1 MKRLLAVLGFALVAI
16 YTMGAQAFELKE
28 EPKIAFIYAA
38 SAQDG
43 GWNEAFEAARMNLEK
58 SLGMQ
63 IAFSE
68 SIPEEATAIRN
79 AIDLYVQRGYN
90 IIVGTGYG
98 YSDGILLA
106 ADDHPDVAF
115 LNAAG
120 ITNNSKNLESFYAR
134 TYEGWYL
141 AGLIA
146 GSMTNSAKLGMLA
159 GFPIGLVNWDI
170 NAFIRGVRD
179 SNENAEVIGTFT
191 NSWWDPVKEGQIAE
205 AMIQEG
211 ADVIA
216 TDLSAA
222 SVLNAA
228 EETGNYSVGFQLDM
242 SKHAPNGHLVSVIFT
257 WDQYLE
263 PTIRSIIDGPGSLRS
278 GARSPAW
285 ISASWTWRAS
295 TRTCRRMFSTA
306 SPKPGRRWRMAASL
320 PSTAGAEAGWL
331 RCGARG
337 RAHQRRGPLGHELLR
352 RGRHRDHAHAVG
364 PSQHCLCALS
374 MTEGGAQ

>member
-1 MKRLLAVLGFALVAI
+1 MKRLLAVLGFVLVAI
-16 YTMGAQAFELKE
+16 NAMGAQAFELKG

-79 AIDLYVQRGYN
+79 AIDLYVQRGFN

-106 ADDHPDVAF
+106 ANDHPDVAF

-120 ITNNSKNLESFYAR
+120 ITNNSTNLESFYAR

-146 GSMTNSAKLGMLA
+146 GSMTSTAKLGMLA

-170 NAFIRGVRD
+170 NAFIRGVRQ
-179 SNENAEVIGTFT
+179 SNSDAEVIGTFT

-242 SKHAPNGHLVSVIFT
+242 SKHAPSGHLVSVVFT
-257 WDQYLE
+257 WDQFLE
-263 PTIRSIIDGPGSLRS
+263 PTIRSIIDGNWEPSEWGAFPGMDFGVVDLAGIHADVPQSTLDRIAETRAMMADGS
-278 GARSPAW
+278 FSPFDGPVLKQDGSVAVPEGERISDEALWAMNYFVEGAIGTMP
-285 ISASWTWRAS
+285 TQ
-295 TRTCRRMFSTA
+295 
-306 SPKPGRRWRMAASL
+306 
-320 PSTAGAEAGWL
+320 E
-331 RCGARG
+331 
-337 RAHQRRGPLGHELLR
+337 
-352 RGRHRDHAHAVG
+352 
-364 PSQHCLCALS
+364 
-374 MTEGGAQ
+374 

>member
-1 MKRLLAVLGFALVAI
+1 MRRLLTAAAFALTVAGAI
-16 YTMGAQAFELKE
+16 TAQAFELKG

-43 GWNEAFEAARMNLEK
+43 GWNEAFDNARKRLEER
-58 SLGMQ
+58 LGQ
-63 IAFSE
+63 SIAFSE
-68 SIPEEATAIRN
+68 SIPEEATAIRD

-90 IIVGTGYG
+90 IIIGTGYG

-106 ADDHPDVAF
+106 AEDHPDVAF

-120 ITNNSKNLESFYAR
+120 ITNNGKNLESFYAR

-146 GSMTNSAKLGMLA
+146 GSMTREGKLGMLA

-170 NAFIRGVRD
+170 NAFILGTRA
-179 SNENAEVIGTFT
+179 SNPEAEVIGAFT

-205 AMIQEG
+205 AMVQEG

-222 SVLNAA
+222 SALNAA

-242 SKHAPNGHLVSVIFT
+242 SKHAPEGHLVSVIFT
-257 WDQYLE
+257 WDRFLE
-263 PTIRSIIDGPGSLRS
+263 PTIHSIIDGTWQPSQWGAFPGMDFGVVDLAGIHSGVAEDVLDRIEETRAMMADGSFSPFDGPVLRQD
-278 GARSPAW
+278 G
-285 ISASWTWRAS
+285 
-295 TRTCRRMFSTA
+295 STA
-306 SPKPGRRWRMAASL
+306 VP
-320 PSTAGAEAGWL
+320 AGERISEEGLWAMDYFVE
-331 RCGARG
+331 GAIG
-337 RAHQRRGPLGHELLR
+337 TMPTQ
-352 RGRHRDHAHAVG
+352 
-364 PSQHCLCALS
+364 
-374 MTEGGAQ
+374 